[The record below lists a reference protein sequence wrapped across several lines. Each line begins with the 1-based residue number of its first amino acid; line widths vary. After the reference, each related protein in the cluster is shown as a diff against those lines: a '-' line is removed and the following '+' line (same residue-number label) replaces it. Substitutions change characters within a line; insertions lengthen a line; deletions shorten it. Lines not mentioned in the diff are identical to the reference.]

1 MNNMNLKTVVRM
13 LNINENT
20 LRAWERRYNAV
31 QPRRDGAGRRTY
43 SAEDI
48 ERLSLLT
55 ALVESGRPISQV
67 AVLPTN
73 KLRKLREDTPTLQI
87 LQKTSE
93 VEAMNE
99 PMDPHLNAILDA
111 LSKFDLDKL
120 SQSLMKAR
128 FELSPRRM
136 ILELIVPLM
145 REVGQ
150 RVTRSE
156 LTISQE
162 HILSS
167 LLRDHMGQIYQS
179 MSPYDFHTRSS
190 AHSIAIATRE
200 GDMHEFGIY
209 MSSILCAVHRTKT
222 HYFGCNMPADDL
234 ASACKE
240 LGVRTLILGLSSI
253 PKGHELVD
261 TTDFLKTLDSLLPE
275 SVEFW
280 AGGCDVGK
288 LQALTLKRRTLALA
302 TLQQLD
308 DLLREDD

>member
-1 MNNMNLKTVVRM
+1 MNNLNLKTVVRM

-55 ALVESGRPISQV
+55 SLVESGIPISQV

-73 KLRKLREDTPTLQI
+73 KLRKMRESVPSLQVLQPTPESHI
-87 LQKTSE
+87 L
-93 VEAMNE
+93 NE
-99 PMDPHLNAILDA
+99 SMDPHLNAILEA

-120 SQSLMKAR
+120 SQCLMTAR

-150 RVTRSE
+150 RVNRSE

-162 HILSS
+162 HLLSS

-179 MSPYDFHTRSS
+179 LSPYDFHTRSS

-222 HYFGCNMPADDL
+222 HYFGCNMPAADL
-234 ASACKE
+234 AAACKE

-253 PKGHELVD
+253 PKSHELVD
-261 TTDFLKTLDSLLPE
+261 TTQFISALDSLLPE
-275 SVEFW
+275 NVEIW
-280 AGGCDVGK
+280 AGGCD
-288 LQALTLKRRTLALA
+288 LAQFQAMNLKRRTVSLK